1 MLIPLLLFQSIAG
14 QTLTPGGLPASIQ
27 TERVR
32 IAVIGDFGNGSA
44 ESAQVAA
51 LVHGLDPQWVVT
63 VGDNNYPL
71 GEASTI
77 DANIGALYSRYI
89 GNYAGAFGAGAASNR
104 FFPAMGNHDW
114 YSSVPGQPYLDY
126 FTLPG
131 NERYYEQ
138 RLGPVHLFVLD
149 SDSAEPDGN
158 SSTSVQAQ
166 WLQSALAASDAPFC
180 VVVLHHP
187 PYSSGSHGSQAQLQW
202 PFAAWGADL
211 VLQGHDHVYER
222 IQRGGFPYITTG
234 HGGTPL
240 YAAPNPIAGS
250 ESLYTARHGA
260 LWMEATQDALLL
272 QALDTNSTVIDECVR
287 FPNMP
292 VPPSA
297 AIVPLASTWRYL
309 DTGVAPAADWMQP
322 SFDDSS
328 WPSGPGELGYGDGD
342 EATVV
347 QSGPAGNHH
356 ITTWFRKRFLVANPA
371 LYTDLEALLR
381 IDDGMVLY
389 LNGVEV
395 ARRNLPTGAVT
406 DSTPALTAVNG
417 AAESALTP
425 FSVPLSLL
433 QAGSNL
439 LAVEVHQV
447 NATSS
452 DISFDLELR
461 GSLYGT
467 ALIPRGS
474 DWRYKDDGIAPPASW
489 TQPGFADASWASGMA
504 QLGYGDGD
512 ETTLVQSGP
521 AGNHHITTWFR
532 KSFSVVNPALVQG
545 LYLRLLADDG
555 VQVHLNGAP
564 VFRRFLPR
572 GRITS
577 GTQAGYSVSGAEES
591 RWTGATID
599 HRLLL
604 PGANVI
610 SVEVHQVDPASSD
623 LSFDLELFGL

>member
-1 MLIPLLLFQSIAG
+1 MSAQMPAS
-14 QTLTPGGLPASIQ
+14 GGLPASIQ

-32 IAVIGDFGNGSA
+32 IAVIGDFGNGSS
-44 ESAQVAA
+44 ESSQVAS
-51 LVHGLDPQWVVT
+51 LVHGLDPQWIVT

-89 GNYAGAFGAGAASNR
+89 GNYSGAFGAGAASNR

-138 RLGPVHLFVLD
+138 RMGPVHLFVLN

-166 WLQSALAASDAPFC
+166 WLQSELAASDAPFC
-180 VVVLHHP
+180 VVALHHP

-222 IQRGGFPYITTG
+222 IQRAGFSYITTG
-234 HGGTPL
+234 HGGAPL

-260 LWMEATQDALLL
+260 LWIEATQDALVL
-272 QALDTNSTVIDECVR
+272 QALDTNSTVIDECLR

-292 VPPSA
+292 APPSA

-328 WPSGPGELGYGDGD
+328 WASGPAELGYGDGD
-342 EATVV
+342 ESTVV
-347 QSGPAGNHH
+347 QSGPTGSHY
-356 ITTWFRKRFLVANPA
+356 ITTWFRKSFLVANPA

-395 ARRNLPTGAVT
+395 ARRNLPSGTIT
-406 DSTPALTAVNG
+406 DSTPALTSDSG

-433 QAGSNL
+433 QTGSNL
-439 LAVEVHQV
+439 LAVEIHQV

-461 GSLYGT
+461 GSLYGP
-467 ALIPRGS
+467 ALIARGS
-474 DWRYKDDGIAPPASW
+474 DWRYKDDGVAPAASW
-489 TQPGFADASWASGMA
+489 TQLGFADASWASGLA

-532 KSFSVVNPALVQG
+532 KSFSVTNPALVQG
-545 LYLRLLADDG
+545 LYLRVLADDG
-555 VQVHLNGAP
+555 VQVYLNGAP

-572 GRITS
+572 GRITF
-577 GTQAGYSVSGAEES
+577 GTLAGHSVSGAEES

-610 SVEVHQVDPASSD
+610 SVEVHQVDPSSSD
-623 LSFDLELFGL
+623 LSFDLELFSL